1 MSDADSALRE
11 RLERTRRE
19 AEYSKKKL
27 QQRHEDAIEEHETN
41 KKLLERKV
49 SFIVSHLTHHHHDRF
64 TSLFPGP
71 PG

>member
-1 MSDADSALRE
+1 MVLRRSVFYVVDVLSSVKMSDVDSTLRE

-27 QQRHEDAIEEHETN
+27 QQQHEESIEEHETA

-49 SFIVSHLTHHHHDRF
+49 CVDFK
-64 TSLFPGP
+64 
-71 PG
+71 

>member
-1 MSDADSALRE
+1 MMQLLNVLDADSALRE

-27 QQRHEDAIEEHETN
+27 QQQHEEAVEELEAA

-49 SFIVSHLTHHHHDRF
+49 HHLATCSMEVSVLALR
-64 TSLFPGP
+64 
-71 PG
+71 